1 MRICVTGGAGFVGSH
16 VVDAYLAAGHQVC
29 IVDNLFTGKISNLNP
44 AARFYQVDI
53 VSPGLDEVIRQE
65 KPEAVLHQA
74 ARVDVRA
81 SMEQPILY
89 AQTNIIGSLNL
100 LESCRRHGVRKIIYA
115 QSGGCIY
122 GEPIELPSP
131 EDHII
136 QPIDPYGVSKY
147 PMELYLKAYAHQFE
161 IKYTIL
167 RYPNVYGP
175 RQDYTGE
182 AGVVSIFARQM
193 LLGAPV
199 IINGSGEQL
208 RDYVY
213 CTDIALANRLALE
226 KGDNEIFNVG
236 SGFPT
241 SVNQLFTMM
250 KEITSYQ
257 REAVYGPPRPG
268 EVSASYLNSNKAERE
283 LKWKSMVL
291 LCEGLRNTV
300 EFVRTQLKQEG
311 AL

>member
-29 IVDNLFTGKISNLNP
+29 IVDNLFTGKISNINP
-44 AARFYQVDI
+44 AARFYQIDI

-65 KPEAVLHQA
+65 KPDAVLHQA

-115 QSGGCIY
+115 QSGGCVY

-131 EDHII
+131 ENHVI

-147 PMELYLKAYAHQFE
+147 PMELYLKAYAHQYE

-193 LLGAPV
+193 LLGTQV
-199 IINGSGEQL
+199 IINGTGEQL

-213 CTDIALANRLALE
+213 CTDIALANLLALE

-236 SGFPT
+236 SGFST
-241 SVNQLFTMM
+241 SVNQIFAMM
-250 KEITSYQ
+250 KEITGYQ
-257 REAVYGPPRPG
+257 REAVYGPSLPG
-268 EVSASYLNSNKAERE
+268 EVSTSYLNSNKAERE
-283 LKWKSMVL
+283 LKWKSTVP
-291 LCEGLRNTV
+291 LCVGLRNTV
-300 EFVRTQLKQEG
+300 EFIRIQLKHER